1 MDKPIFVGFYLVRL
15 NKHMQI
21 TIDTIRDFL
30 DKQQHHIS
38 HYLVAQTHYFAYHKS
53 KTDIERM
60 TFNLRKDLL
69 HARNCF
75 NRELYGN
82 GARRKPLLYQ
92 PLLIPTIEG
101 THEISNPQKSIHYNI
116 YLGNLPKILTT
127 EDIKT
132 LWTYCWVDK
141 AHQKNDIYITEP
153 LANTQSH
160 LLHYGTKEAQFRNLS
175 CWDFENTQIPYSA
188 LNAD

>member
-1 MDKPIFVGFYLVRL
+1 MK
-15 NKHMQI
+15 I
-21 TIDTIRDFL
+21 TTETIRDFL
-30 DKQQHHIS
+30 DKQEKYITHYIVAHS
-38 HYLVAQTHYFAYHKS
+38 HYSAYHKS
-53 KTDIERM
+53 TTDIERM
-60 TFNLRKDLL
+60 TFNLRKDMR

-82 GARRKPLLYQ
+82 GARRKPQLLQ

-101 THEISNPQKSIHYNI
+101 TREIANPQLTIHYNI
-116 YLGNLPKILTT
+116 YLGNLPKALTT
-127 EDIKT
+127 QDIKT

-141 AHQKNDIYITEP
+141 AQQKNDIYIAEP

-160 LLHYGTKEAQFRNLS
+160 LLHYGTKEAQFGNLS

-188 LNAD
+188 FNAD

>member
-1 MDKPIFVGFYLVRL
+1 MKV
-15 NKHMQI
+15 
-21 TIDTIRDFL
+21 TAETIREFL
-30 DKQQHHIS
+30 DKQEKHIT
-38 HYLVAQTHYFAYHKS
+38 HYLVAHSHYSAYHKS
-53 KTDIERM
+53 PADIERM
-60 TFNLRKDLL
+60 TFNLRKDLR

-75 NRELYGN
+75 NKELYGN
-82 GARRKPLLYQ
+82 GARRKPQLLQ

-101 THEISNPQKSIHYNI
+101 TTNKANPQLTIHYNI
-116 YLGNLPKILTT
+116 YLGNLPTILTT

-141 AHQKNDIYITEP
+141 AQQRDDIYITEP

-160 LLHYGTKEAQFRNLS
+160 LLHYGTKEAQFGNLS